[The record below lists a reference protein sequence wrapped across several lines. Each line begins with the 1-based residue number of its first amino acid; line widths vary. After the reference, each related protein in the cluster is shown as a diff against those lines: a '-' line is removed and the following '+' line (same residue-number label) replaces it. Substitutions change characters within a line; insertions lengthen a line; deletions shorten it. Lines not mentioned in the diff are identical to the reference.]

1 MNLSIYVLSWSSSSQ
16 MLLVWWMGGTILL
29 FLLSV
34 KSLKAPEKH
43 ISLVMPNSS
52 SIGAMGR
59 VPKLDK
65 KIIKK
70 RVKEFKRPQSYW
82 KICVKVLFSFL
93 IYMIMSSMHLQ
104 CYLRVDHMADILCF
118 VPYG

>member
-1 MNLSIYVLSWSSSSQ
+1 MLVFNSSSQ

-29 FLLSV
+29 FLLGV
-34 KSLKAPEKH
+34 KSLKAPEEH
-43 ISLVMPNSS
+43 ISLVMPNLS
-52 SIGAMGR
+52 SISAMAR

-82 KICVKVLFSFL
+82 KICVNVLFSFL

-104 CYLRVDHMADILCF
+104 CYLRVDHTPNISCF